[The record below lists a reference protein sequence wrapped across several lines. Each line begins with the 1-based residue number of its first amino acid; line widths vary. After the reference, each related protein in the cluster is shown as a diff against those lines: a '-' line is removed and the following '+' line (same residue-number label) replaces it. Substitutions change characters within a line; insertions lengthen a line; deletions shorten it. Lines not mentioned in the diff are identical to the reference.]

1 MPGDSHTCQ
10 VLSTDSGT
18 GEGILFP
25 EEGSVG
31 CFVITVSRLFH
42 TQGRFV
48 GDGQFQ
54 DMLLWGVSFW

>member
-1 MPGDSHTCQ
+1 M
-10 VLSTDSGT
+10 
-18 GEGILFP
+18 FP

-31 CFVITVSRLFH
+31 FIITVSRLFH

-48 GDGQFQ
+48 GGDQLQ